1 MDKIYD
7 KSYTKPFEAVLETI
21 LETVI
26 NHNYHNTYPIFYY
39 VAIGSANYRDHYP
52 ESNDRHEYPD
62 YVANLPYK
70 KKVLILIDPNTK
82 TPLMDSSYDIKL
94 INSEQYVDTIKTESV
109 PTGLVKSSD
118 QSSVQSSVQSSS
130 HLPTFDKYI
139 GSEINEFG
147 IPSLEVYTIRN
158 GIYIDPS
165 TYYEQDIEYVKFGR
179 KFLIDLVSYAL
190 MTHPKSLLMVS
201 NYTGF
206 NWYHLQDE
214 LINMFDPEIQFDV
227 RKRFLIDSRYYN
239 DLGCFYDLTDRRNQ
253 PIIENGF
260 FFNPGAMSPIEYN
273 DFLHHILAYDNI
285 IQNQTNMNQKYIH
298 NQKKIFILEVF
309 SSYIKKHLNESYR
322 NFRVQYNE
330 TKDLD
335 SRAIFRLKM
344 LDHIRGLLE
353 YIRDFVDIEQ
363 FINKLKTESVYQDEF
378 EVKKLI
384 NSIIKIDNSIL
395 DMVKLD
401 VSDISY
407 ISDI

>member
-1 MDKIYD
+1 MDKLYD
-7 KSYTKPFEAVLETI
+7 KSYTKPFEAVLEAV

-26 NHNYHNTYPIFYY
+26 NHNYHNTGPIFYY
-39 VAIGSANYRDHYP
+39 VAIGSANHRDHYP

-82 TPLMDSSYDIKL
+82 TPLIDSSYDIKL
-94 INSEQYVDTIKTESV
+94 INSEQNINTVITDTVSGQV
-109 PTGLVKSSD
+109 SGQV
-118 QSSVQSSVQSSS
+118 SVQ
-130 HLPTFDKYI
+130 LPTFDKYI
-139 GSEINEFG
+139 GSEINESG
-147 IPSLEVYTIRN
+147 VPTLEIYTIRN
-158 GIYIDPS
+158 GIYIDQNA
-165 TYYEQDIEYVKFGR
+165 YYGQNMEYVKFGR

-190 MTHPKSLLMVS
+190 MTHPNSLLMVS

-239 DLGCFYDLTDRRNQ
+239 DLGCYYNLTDRRNQ

-273 DFLHHILAYDNI
+273 EFLHHILAYDHI
-285 IQNQTNMNQKYIH
+285 IEDQNQANMNQANMNQKYIH
-298 NQKKIFILEVF
+298 NQKKSYILEVY

-322 NFRVQYNE
+322 KFRVQYNE
-330 TKDLD
+330 TKDLE
-335 SRAIFRLKM
+335 SRANFRLKM
-344 LDHIRGLLE
+344 LEHIRELLG

-363 FINKLKTESVYQDEF
+363 FINKLKTESVYQDES
-378 EVKKLI
+378 ELKKLI

-395 DMVKLD
+395 DMVNLDQIQKLEPLD
-401 VSDISY
+401 V
-407 ISDI
+407 